1 ASAKTVRSAS
11 GSPRT
16 TLHSDRMTLSDH
28 LDLLGIIPRQAPP
41 KPAPQ
46 PAAYAPPQWKPT
58 YPGEEPP
65 F

>member
-1 ASAKTVRSAS
+1 
-11 GSPRT
+11 
-16 TLHSDRMTLSDH
+16 MTLAEH
-28 LDLLGIIPRQAPP
+28 LDLPGDDPQQVTP
-41 KPAPQ
+41 KPTPQ

>member
-1 ASAKTVRSAS
+1 
-11 GSPRT
+11 
-16 TLHSDRMTLSDH
+16 MTLADH

-41 KPAPQ
+41 PP

-58 YPGEEPP
+58 KDQTEPP